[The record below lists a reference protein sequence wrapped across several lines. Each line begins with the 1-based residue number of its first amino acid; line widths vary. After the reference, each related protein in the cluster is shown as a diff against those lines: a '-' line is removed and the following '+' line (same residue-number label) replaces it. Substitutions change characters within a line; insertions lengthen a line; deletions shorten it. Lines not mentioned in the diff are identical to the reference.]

1 MSGESAATQAP
12 TQSARVETSRSM
24 PSRAN
29 PALPVERQVIAVLGM
44 EDHRQQPGAGPA
56 AGDGMERRRR
66 LGDLLARPAGE
77 LLTDGLDH
85 LPLPGDHLQRL
96 GDVLAQLDQLALA
109 ARADRGRRND
119 DALARQMPATAPALA
134 CGG

>member
-1 MSGESAATQAP
+1 MRAASRTWRRISSTSGESAATHAP
-12 TQSARVETSRSM
+12 TQSARIEPSRSM
-24 PSRAN
+24 LSRAN
-29 PALPVERQVIAVLGM
+29 PSLCRLQVIAVLGI

-77 LLTDGLDH
+77 LLADGLDH

-96 GDVLAQLDQLALA
+96 GDILAQLNQLALA
-109 ARADRGRRND
+109 ARAD
-119 DALARQMPATAPALA
+119 
-134 CGG
+134 